1 MKSIRVGC
9 GSASWGDMLDPA
21 VELAERGEVQ
31 YIGFDHLAELTMSI
45 LQRMKQK
52 DPTRGYIPDLVPWMK
67 RLLPVAR
74 EKGIRMLTNAGGANV
89 EAAGEA
95 VAQLARG
102 LGHTGLKLGLVFGDD
117 VLARIPEFRAQGLK
131 FQNLDTGEEDIDRI
145 ADRIVSANAYIG
157 SEGQI
162 QALAAGASVVIT
174 GRATDSSVHIAPM
187 VHEFGWKTDDWDL
200 MGAAIAIG
208 HIIECSSG
216 CAGGMSNFWKD
227 IKEPWRVAFPIA
239 EVYENGDAVITKP
252 DGSGRMV
259 TELTVKEHLVYE
271 VHDPTRYIMADGI
284 SDFSRCQIATVGQD
298 RVKVTGFTGT
308 KRPDTLKL
316 CLGYEDG
323 WIGESEIS
331 VCWPD
336 AYEKAQF
343 CEKFLRGR
351 FAALQLPITEM
362 RVDFIGLNS
371 IHGPLAALPKDLE
384 DLNEVRV
391 RVAVRTTS
399 KENAN
404 LVRREVTHLWTHGPV
419 GTTAVISPPPPR
431 QVISLWPTLVPRELV
446 PQTLVMKEVK

>member
-21 VELAERGEVQ
+21 IELAERGNVQ

-52 DPTRGYIPDLVPWMK
+52 DPKRGYIPDLVPWMK

-74 EKGIRMLTNAGGANV
+74 EKNIRMLTNAGGANV
-89 EAAGEA
+89 EAAGDA
-95 VAQLARG
+95 VADVARS

-117 VLARIPEFRAQGLK
+117 VLERLPEFRAQGLK

-162 QALAAGASVVIT
+162 QALAEGADVVIT

-187 VHEFGWKTDDWDL
+187 VHEFGWKTDDWNL

-239 EVYENGDAVITKP
+239 EVFENGDAIITKA

-259 TELTVKEHLVYE
+259 TEWTVKEHLVYE
-271 VHDPTRYIMADGI
+271 VHDPTKYIMADGI
-284 SDFSRCQIATVGQD
+284 SDLSECQLSTVGPD
-298 RVKVTGFTGT
+298 RVKVTGFKGT

-351 FAALQLPITEM
+351 FEALKLPITEM

-371 IHGPLAALPKDLE
+371 IHGPLAALPKHLDE
-384 DLNEVRV
+384 LNEVRV
-391 RVAVRTTS
+391 RVAVKTTS
-399 KENAN
+399 KDYAN

-446 PQTLVMKEVK
+446 PQTFVMKEVK

>member
-21 VELAERGEVQ
+21 VELAERGDVQ

-52 DPTRGYIPDLVPWMK
+52 DPKRGYIPDLVPWMK

-74 EKGIRMLTNAGGANV
+74 EKNIRMLTNAGGANV
-89 EAAGEA
+89 EAAGDA
-95 VAQLARG
+95 VAELARS

-117 VLARIPEFRAQGLK
+117 VLGRLCEFRKQGLK
-131 FQNLDTGEEDIDRI
+131 FRNLDTGEEDIDRI

-162 QALAAGASVVIT
+162 QALAEGADVVIT
-174 GRATDSSVHIAPM
+174 GRATDSSAHIAPM
-187 VHEFGWKTDDWDL
+187 VHEFGWRTDDWDL

-239 EVYENGDAVITKP
+239 EVYENGDAVITKAE
-252 DGSGRMV
+252 GSGRMV
-259 TELTVKEHLVYE
+259 TEWTVKEHLVYE
-271 VHDPTRYIMADGI
+271 VHDPTQYVMADGI
-284 SDFSRCQIATVGQD
+284 SDLSFCQLSTVGPD
-298 RVKVTGFTGT
+298 RVKVTGFKGT

-351 FAALQLPITEM
+351 FEALRLPITEM

-391 RVAVRTTS
+391 RVAVKTTS

-446 PQTLVMKEVK
+446 PQTFVMKEVK